1 MLLYERVVHI
11 QLDIYVFITITG
23 SLRLLVTEGT
33 IRLVVSASVLTWF
46 IRYIY
51 LRNLQFINNLND

>member
-11 QLDIYVFITITG
+11 QLVIYVFITITG